1 MESIY
6 LVITTFPTKDEAV
19 SLANQIIEKHL
30 AGCVQIQE
38 ACTSI
43 YEWKGIVERSVE
55 FPVHIKTV
63 ESKKESLKTFIQENH
78 SYELPEIVAIKL
90 NDVSETYA
98 KWIASQTCGID
109 S

>member
-1 MESIY
+1 M
-6 LVITTFPTKDEAV
+6 

-38 ACTSI
+38 ACISI
-43 YEWKGIVERSVE
+43 YEWKGVVEKSVE

-63 ESKKESLKTFIQENH
+63 ESKKEALKIFIKENH
-78 SYELPEIVAIKL
+78 SYELPEIVVIKL

-98 KWIASQTCGID
+98 EWIFTQTRGVD

>member
-1 MESIY
+1 MQSIY
-6 LVITTFPTKDEAV
+6 LVITTFPTRDEAM
-19 SLANQIIEKHL
+19 SFANQIITKHL

-38 ACTSI
+38 ACISI
-43 YEWKGIVERSVE
+43 YEWKGIVEKSVE

-63 ESKKESLKTFIQENH
+63 ESKKEALKNFIKENH
-78 SYELPEIVAIKL
+78 SYELPEIVAIQL

-98 KWIASQTCGID
+98 EWIFTQTRGVN

>member
-6 LVITTFPTKDEAV
+6 LVITTFPTRDEAV
-19 SLANQIIEKHL
+19 SLANQIIGKHL

-63 ESKKESLKTFIQENH
+63 ESKKEALKIFIQENH
-78 SYELPEIVAIKL
+78 SYDLPEIVAIKL
-90 NDVSETYA
+90 SDVSETYA
-98 KWIASQTCGID
+98 KWIATQTRGID

>member
-6 LVITTFPTKDEAV
+6 LVITTFPTRDEAV
-19 SLANQIIEKHL
+19 SLANQIIGKHL

-43 YEWKGIVERSVE
+43 YEWKGVLERSVE

-63 ESKKESLKTFIQENH
+63 ESKKDALKIFIKENH
-78 SYELPEIVAIKL
+78 SYELPEIVVIKL

-98 KWIASQTCGID
+98 KWITAQTRGID

>member
-6 LVITTFPTKDEAV
+6 LVITTFPTRNEAV

-38 ACTSI
+38 ACISI
-43 YEWKGIVERSVE
+43 YEWKGVVEKSVE

-63 ESKKESLKTFIQENH
+63 ESKKEALKIFINQNH
-78 SYELPEIVAIKL
+78 SYELPEIVVIKL

-98 KWIASQTCGID
+98 KWIVTQTCGID